1 MAKSVKKKDEELM
14 KRIKQDPYTEYAV
27 IECYETLL
35 DILYSI
41 IVEPSDKKV
50 VDRIRESIKDSMEH
64 KSLVREFR
72 LDELPQLSAKFD
84 KLLNLMVPLY

>member
-27 IECYETLL
+27 IKCYETLL

-41 IVEPSDKKV
+41 IVEQSDKK
-50 VDRIRESIKDSMEH
+50 
-64 KSLVREFR
+64 
-72 LDELPQLSAKFD
+72 
-84 KLLNLMVPLY
+84 